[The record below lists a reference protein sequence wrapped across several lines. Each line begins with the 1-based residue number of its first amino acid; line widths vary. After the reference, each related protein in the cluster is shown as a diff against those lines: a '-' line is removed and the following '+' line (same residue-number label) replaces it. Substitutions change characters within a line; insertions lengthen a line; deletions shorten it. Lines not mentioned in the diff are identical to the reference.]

1 MTTREFKLIRA
12 FLEMTQAELA
22 SELGIQPNTVSRYET
37 GDLKIPRTVE
47 LAMKMLERQLQEKEQ
62 AAKNE

>member
-1 MTTREFKLIRA
+1 
-12 FLEMTQAELA
+12 MTQAELA